1 MPAVMPSTTLAYRS
15 AIGLIWALALWHS
28 WLCRG
33 LFVDGS
39 AFLLNIVR
47 HEWFFDFYPPRL
59 YAMIAAQLPIMTAVT
74 LGQTDLHVLAR
85 LLSLGLFGL
94 PTLLYTLALLRARH
108 DPVLLAVVIAAL
120 GAIFFTTSFF
130 IVGEYNSAYPL
141 ALLVA
146 VRLVTA
152 ERLSIGD
159 SLFLLALAALA
170 IRTYEVLI
178 YLGPLLA
185 LMVLWQVWR
194 MPRRPIVASL
204 LHVAAAGC
212 FIAGMFVAIDSVLHP
227 WSQEHLDETYVAALN
242 FWQNM
247 QFDLAFGGVMVV
259 AVWALVRPEQLLGTA
274 PYRWASI
281 IVAMLALSPLLAL
294 SDTLIR
300 PLAKSQYVARTVSG
314 LIVATMVIF
323 IWCYNAP
330 SFRNWRTRVV
340 LETPAA
346 SRRLLGFACL
356 VLLAVLPSDIL
367 LTVSWDSFLKT
378 FRSTV
383 VARSGIIP
391 FEETPLSR
399 PPDFLM
405 VENWVL
411 STQSLVL
418 RSRYEDGIVSTPKGF
433 NDWVPFTP
441 LEPPNIAAST
451 GATDAAR
458 RGPRLGLPERGS
470 AAVGAGGVEQRDLPR
485 PVLGRRLVPGDRARC
500 ARDPRLLP
508 RARACRLGDA
518 GAAAGAG

>member
-1 MPAVMPSTTLAYRS
+1 MPSTILAYRS

-74 LGQTDLHVLAR
+74 LGQTDLHVLGR

-108 DPVLLAVVIAAL
+108 EPVLLAVLIAAI

-152 ERLSIGD
+152 ERLTIGD
-159 SLFLLALAALA
+159 SLFLLALSALA

-185 LMVLWQVWR
+185 LMVLWQLWR
-194 MPRRPIVASL
+194 MPRRPIVACA
-204 LHVAAAGC
+204 LHLAAVAC
-212 FIAGMFVAIDSVLHP
+212 FIAATAVAVDSVVHP
-227 WSQEHLDETYVAALN
+227 YSEEHLAETYFAALN

-247 QFDLAFGGVMVV
+247 QFDFAFGAVLIV
-259 AVWALVRPEQLLGTA
+259 AVWALVRPEHLSGTA
-274 PYRWASI
+274 PYRWASV
-281 IVAMLALSPLLAL
+281 IVALLALSPLLAL

-330 SFRNWRTRVV
+330 RFRKWRTRVV
-340 LETPAA
+340 LQTPAA
-346 SRRLLGFACL
+346 SHRLLGFACL

-367 LTVSWDSFLKT
+367 LTLSWDSFLKT
-378 FRSTV
+378 FRGTV
-383 VARSGIIP
+383 VTHSGIIA
-391 FEETPLSR
+391 FEDTPLSR
-399 PPDFLM
+399 PPDFLL

-418 RSRYEDGIVSTPKGF
+418 RSKYEDGIVTTPKGF
-433 NDWVPFTP
+433 SDWVPFPP
-441 LEPPNIAAST
+441 LEPPNI
-451 GATDAAR
+451 GR
-458 RGPRLGLPERGS
+458 FYW
-470 AAVGAGGVEQRDLPR
+470 RD
-485 PVLGRRLVPGDRARC
+485 
-500 ARDPRLLP
+500 
-508 RARACRLGDA
+508 
-518 GAAAGAG
+518 

>member
-1 MPAVMPSTTLAYRS
+1 MPAVMPSTNLAYRT

-85 LLSLGLFGL
+85 LLSFGLFGL
-94 PTLLYTLALLRARH
+94 PTLLYTLALMRARH
-108 DPVLLAVVIAAL
+108 EPVLLAVLIAAI

-152 ERLSIGD
+152 KRLTIGD
-159 SLFLLALAALA
+159 GLFLLALSAFA

-204 LHVAAAGC
+204 LHLAAVGC
-212 FIAGMFVAIDSVLHP
+212 FIAAMFVAIDSVVHP

-242 FWQNM
+242 FWQNL
-247 QFDLAFGGVMVV
+247 QFDLAFGAILIV
-259 AVWALVRPEQLLGTA
+259 AVWALLRPEQLQGTA
-274 PYRWASI
+274 PYRWAAI
-281 IVAMLALSPLLAL
+281 IVVLLALSPLLAI

-330 SFRNWRTRVV
+330 LFRAWRTRVV
-340 LETPAA
+340 LQDKVA
-346 SRRLLGFACL
+346 SHRLLGFACL

-378 FRSTV
+378 FHGV
-383 VARSGIIP
+383 VVSRPGIIA
-391 FEETPLSR
+391 FEETPLSH
-399 PPDFLM
+399 PPDFLL

-418 RSRYEDGIVSTPKGF
+418 RSKYDDGVVNTPKGF
-433 NDWVPFTP
+433 SDWVPFPP
-441 LEPPNIAAST
+441 LEPPNI
-451 GATDAAR
+451 GR
-458 RGPRLGLPERGS
+458 FYW
-470 AAVGAGGVEQRDLPR
+470 RD
-485 PVLGRRLVPGDRARC
+485 
-500 ARDPRLLP
+500 
-508 RARACRLGDA
+508 
-518 GAAAGAG
+518 